1 MEFIPRQ
8 NEPIDEMIA
17 DAIAEM
23 SIKIPIIW
31 VKGSIYQVGSQ
42 KLVCQSERNCLMIR
56 FAEGL
61 RSFHD
66 YILKSEKQIQ
76 KVLTIFALKSG
87 DSMDQVMDSL
97 IKDK

>member
-1 MEFIPRQ
+1 MQFNPRK
-8 NEPIDEMIA
+8 NEPLDERIA
-17 DAIAEM
+17 ETIAEM
-23 SIKIPIIW
+23 TIKIPIIW

-42 KLVCQSERNCLMIR
+42 KLVLQIERNCLMIR

-76 KVLTIFALKSG
+76 K
-87 DSMDQVMDSL
+87 
-97 IKDK
+97 